1 MLVQVTS
8 PMPRRNR
15 LSNGS
20 SSIMTLPKKLPWTA
34 AESRQASPPTGPTAR
49 KVECAR
55 QQRPLQCLAT
65 NTYNQTS
72 ENSRTEDRSSLSQVL
87 IRLAVAL
94 VLAAVVVVLSVTPA
108 HAQAGST
115 NAPTSILDEYK
126 SLEGQWVSKLLGA
139 AQRLFVLL
147 AGIEVIWSFTLLA
160 LEKADFQLL
169 TAAII
174 RKIMWIGIFYALLLY
189 GVTPDGGGWIPA
201 ILNSFQLL
209 GQNASSVGPLGPSA
223 IVGFGVNTAVDLLSA
238 ASDAGFLTNM
248 GNALTL
254 VFCAVVIFIAYL
266 AIAIQFVVAL
276 VESYLVIGGACILL
290 GFGGSRWTAP
300 YVERS
305 LAYSVSVGL
314 KILILYL
321 LVGAGMTLSQGWAQ
335 VALGIGSS
343 AEPARTGFDLAA
355 AAIMFLAVCW
365 MSPKLASAILGGASV
380 LTGGDLAAVGV
391 GLAAGTATVAMA
403 GAAMAASGTG
413 ALGKVQSASAAA
425 NGAPTGRGPT
435 TGGTSGAPS
444 TSPSS
449 PIGGGS
455 GGASAAIP
463 SSSNQPSPPARG
475 GASSASQQP
484 SPPSVTRNLIGLA
497 ERAFAAAEQTSAVT
511 RSALTNLRIPHD
523 AGGHAPPTIPTG
535 HGEG

>member
-1 MLVQVTS
+1 V
-8 PMPRRNR
+8 
-15 LSNGS
+15 
-20 SSIMTLPKKLPWTA
+20 LPC
-34 AESRQASPPTGPTAR
+34 S
-49 KVECAR
+49 
-55 QQRPLQCLAT
+55 AT
-65 NTYNQTS
+65 NTYNQIS
-72 ENSRTEDRSSLSQVL
+72 ENSKTKDHWSFPQGL
-87 IRLAVAL
+87 IRLGAAL
-94 VLAAVVVVLSVTPA
+94 VVAAVVVALSVTAA

-115 NAPTSILDEYK
+115 NAPTSLLDEYK

-209 GQNASSVGPLGPSA
+209 GQNASAVGPLGPSA
-223 IVGFGVNTAVDLLSA
+223 IVGFGVNTSVDLLSA

-266 AIAIQFVVAL
+266 AVAIQFVVAL
-276 VESYLVIGGACILL
+276 VESYLVIGGGCILL

-300 YVERS
+300 YVERY

-335 VALGIGSS
+335 VALGIGNS

-391 GLAAGTATVAMA
+391 GLAAGTATAAMA
-403 GAAMAASGTG
+403 GAALAASGTG
-413 ALGKVQSASAAA
+413 ALGKVQSASAAV
-425 NGAPTGRGPT
+425 NAPTNGRGPT

-444 TSPSS
+444 SSPSS

-463 SSSNQPSPPARG
+463 SASSQPSPPARG
-475 GASSASQQP
+475 GGTSGSQQP
-484 SPPSVTRNLIGLA
+484 SPPSVARSLIGLA
-497 ERAFAAAEQTSAVT
+497 ERAFAAAEETSAAT
-511 RSALTNLRIPHD
+511 RAALTNLRIPHD